1 MGGGRKA
8 LKAVIWVVLI
18 YVVAEAGFR
27 VYSFA
32 QLKSQAAKHG
42 HYGFTTFQSA
52 IYVLDTQTGFAY
64 KPNSHNHL
72 WFYDAENELLIHAA
86 TL

>member
-32 QLKSQAAKHG
+32 QLKSQAAKHA
-42 HYGFTTFQSA
+42 HYGSQPFNLQFMSWTRRRDSPISPIHIIICGFTTPKTS
-52 IYVLDTQTGFAY
+52 Y
-64 KPNSHNHL
+64 
-72 WFYDAENELLIHAA
+72 
-86 TL
+86 